1 MGMLPGIHSFQTKLA
16 LFFMGLLTIVL
27 SAIYLAVNDAN
38 TNNAR
43 TEIQRALVVGV
54 STFKKDMNSSIN
66 RLLDMSYA
74 LSSDYAFKRA
84 VADNHH
90 ATMLSAMN
98 NHLDRVPL
106 AELMM
111 LVSLDNRIIA
121 NVLEP
126 DVQGVPNPWSWL
138 VKQAEKDEYL
148 EADSIIMVNNKM
160 YQVMVVP
167 LLAPEP
173 VAWIFVGFRIDDRML
188 QELKE
193 ILLTDISV
201 LSLSPED
208 DWHLQASTLTRD
220 DAAALTG
227 ELTRGSIPD
236 DQPYISLLQDQHF
249 VTYKFNLLDT
259 PNMRV
264 VTVLQRSFDEAMAPY
279 RRLNRM
285 LFIIFTI
292 GMIISVASIFLLART
307 VTRPVKK
314 LSLGVT
320 KIEQGDYDT
329 RVEIQQKDEIGQLGH
344 AFNNMARGLAEKEK
358 VRNLLGKVVSPEIA
372 EELMS
377 KDLELGGEDREVTIL
392 FSDVRGFTTLCEG
405 LQPQV
410 ILNLLN
416 RYLTAISTV
425 IEEHGGVVDKYI
437 GDAVMALFGAPLQHD
452 DDPARAIKT
461 ALGMCQALAV
471 INQDFIND
479 GLPPIGIGIGINTD
493 TVVAGNMGSMNRLN
507 YTVIGDGVNLASR
520 LEGLTKQYGVH
531 VIVSDN
537 TRTRTDAFI
546 FRELDMVRV
555 KGKDLPVG
563 IFEPVDVVGNVQPET
578 LQALQD
584 YEQALVQYRRREW
597 RNAVQAFRRLHEADP
612 ARKLYKI
619 YLDRCQQFIAAPPP
633 ADWDGAHTFTSK

>member
-1 MGMLPGIHSFQTKLA
+1 
-16 LFFMGLLTIVL
+16 
-27 SAIYLAVNDAN
+27 
-38 TNNAR
+38 
-43 TEIQRALVVGV
+43 
-54 STFKKDMNSSIN
+54 
-66 RLLDMSYA
+66 
-74 LSSDYAFKRA
+74 
-84 VADNHH
+84 
-90 ATMLSAMN
+90 
-98 NHLDRVPL
+98 
-106 AELMM
+106 
-111 LVSLDNRIIA
+111 
-121 NVLEP
+121 
-126 DVQGVPNPWSWL
+126 
-138 VKQAEKDEYL
+138 
-148 EADSIIMVNNKM
+148 M

-188 QELKE
+188 NELRE

-201 LSLSPED
+201 LSLSKQD
-208 DWHLQASTLTRD
+208 DWHLQASTLD
-220 DAAALTG
+220 SDNAAALTR
-227 ELTRGSIPD
+227 ELTAAAIPD
-236 DQPYISLLQDQHF
+236 EQPVISLLQEQHF

-259 PNMRV
+259 PNMQV

-285 LFIIFTI
+285 LFVIFTI
-292 GMIISVASIFLLART
+292 GMFISVVSTFMLARS

-314 LSLGVT
+314 LSRGVE
-320 KIEQGDYDT
+320 KIEQGNYDT
-329 RVEIQQKDEIGQLGH
+329 QVDIRQKDEIGQLGQ

-416 RYLTAISTV
+416 RYLTAISAV

-452 DDPARAIKT
+452 NDPARAIKT
-461 ALGMCQALAV
+461 ALGMCQALAA

-520 LEGLTKQYGVH
+520 LEGLTKEYGVH
-531 VIVSDN
+531 IIVSDN
-537 TRTRTDAFI
+537 TRARTDAFM
-546 FRELDMVRV
+546 FRELDRVRV

-563 IFEPVDVVGNVQPET
+563 IFEPVGVSGNIRQET
-578 LQALQD
+578 MQALQD
-584 YEQALVQYRRREW
+584 YQQALEQYRQ
-597 RNAVQAFRRLHEADP
+597 RNWHGAMQAFRQLQEADP
-612 ARKLYKI
+612 ARKLYKV
-619 YLDRCQQFIAAPPP
+619 YLERCQQFMVSPPP